1 MQLVCSNLSSLL
13 SQLESQPHIT
23 LDALSALTL
32 SFQRTKQV
40 ALERGKISKEL
51 VAILLELEQFRKD
64 DEAIFWEELG
74 VDQVGDEVVKA
85 RWIEVRE
92 VENLSLLSSAR

>member
-1 MQLVCSNLSSLL
+1 MQLVCSNLASLL

-23 LDALSALTL
+23 PDALSALTL

-51 VAILLELEQFRKD
+51 VAILLELEQFRKI
-64 DEAIFWEELG
+64 DEAIFWDELG
-74 VDQVGDEVVKA
+74 VDQVGDEVVRA